1 MKRIVLAG
9 LLGGAVFLVWFII
22 VDGILGFKRS
32 IEMNQLPNERL
43 VYKFLTEHVT
53 APGRYVCN
61 PEVLPDQRF
70 PGNDPIFIVQYSGLG
85 HDDSGQE
92 MLVGLI
98 VMFMAP
104 FFGAWMLTNASNRVL
119 SGYGSRLL
127 FLSGI
132 GAVMSLFGIMARF
145 SIASYP
151 LGDTLAL
158 TLHDLVAWIVAGL
171 IIARIVGPARQ
182 EDVTSAS

>member
-9 LLGGAVFLVWFII
+9 LLGGVVFLVWFSI
-22 VDGILGFKRS
+22 VDGILGFKRG
-32 IEMNQLPNERL
+32 IEMNQLRNERL

-53 APGRYVCN
+53 TPGRYVCN
-61 PEVLPDQRF
+61 TEVLPEQRF

-98 VMFMAP
+98 VMFLSP
-104 FFGAWMLTNASNRVL
+104 FFGAWVLTNASSCVL
-119 SGYGSRLL
+119 SRYSSRVIFLL
-127 FLSGI
+127 GI
-132 GAVMSLFGIMARF
+132 GAVMSLLGIMARF
-145 SIASYP
+145 SIARYP

-158 TLHDLVAWIVAGL
+158 TLHDLVAWIVVGL
-171 IIARIVGPARQ
+171 VIARIIGPVRQ
-182 EDVTSAS
+182 QDVM